1 MVTPAQQRRC
11 AWMERLQLM
20 LHTRFKMSRD
30 LNIFTITNT
39 GSAHTEYLLLTT
51 EASYDR
57 NRRIIC
63 STSAPTASQ
72 LLIGT
77 VTVNADG
84 TIAAYVDNQN
94 NVLGPSIGSTRVKML
109 GSAQPTCSSTRSEEH
124 TSELQSLRH

>member
-1 MVTPAQQRRC
+1 
-11 AWMERLQLM
+11 
-20 LHTRFKMSRD
+20 MSRD

-109 GSAQPTCSSTRSEEH
+109 GSAQPTCSSTITGQFWYSGPSTGVKDSVSVCAADATDAYAWR
-124 TSELQSLRH
+124 TIY